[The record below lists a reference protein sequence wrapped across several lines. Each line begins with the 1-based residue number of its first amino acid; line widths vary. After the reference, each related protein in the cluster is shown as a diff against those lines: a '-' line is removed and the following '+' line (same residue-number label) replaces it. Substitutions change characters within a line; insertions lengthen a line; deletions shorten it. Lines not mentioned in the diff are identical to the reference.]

1 MIKKMNNLDDQ
12 IISSIPYIFI
22 SCGWVCATVLSSH
35 SRAAFSLMQLEKT
48 LKLSWS
54 ADLWPLT
61 VAHRLRCFLHIDTDD
76 FFVHCC
82 FGSVLLVTRWLFSL
96 VLHRLPWINT
106 SILSHH
112 SSSLCLSFIDP
123 TRSRVGRNFSST
135 RSWTSSCTTCTIISE
150 GFTLFHSSLLIQI
163 YSVPDSQQDSTR
175 A

>member
-1 MIKKMNNLDDQ
+1 MIRLFPVFLTYLYPVDGFVPQCCPVTVVLPSAWCSWKKLWNWVDQ
-12 IISSIPYIFI
+12 LTF
-22 SCGWVCATVLSSH
+22 
-35 SRAAFSLMQLEKT
+35 
-48 LKLSWS
+48 
-54 ADLWPLT
+54 DLLT

-123 TRSRVGRNFSST
+123 TCSRVGRNFSST